1 MNRRPSDPRGAQD
14 FSSTQIRVRG
24 TEDFKRFTNERL
36 RLPNDRGPFGP
47 RLRRLFG
54 AVLALALIAG
64 LGFGVYYGA
73 AQLLE
78 EDEPAATET
87 SQAQA
92 SGDDSAE
99 SEPATSQA
107 APATSEARDA
117 AREPANGTEEPATST
132 DSSNEAQSQAQAE
145 LAQTD
150 QQQQSEPPAVSVN
163 ADTEAEPSRVA
174 ASEPQTPSASVEPT
188 VSADLVTPAQI
199 GGAEILAERVTAEA
213 IPAGIPR
220 SLADGAAYDP
230 TDASTAFTSRW
241 PVGTSLRLTRLLGA
255 TLLTDE
261 QQAEIVDSEV
271 LVVVR
276 ASEASNSDLQLSPAA
291 FDLVGFYGTERII
304 AVRVEVTAPPP

>member
-14 FSSTQIRVRG
+14 FSSAQIRVRG

-99 SEPATSQA
+99 S
-107 APATSEARDA
+107 
-117 AREPANGTEEPATST
+117 EPATST